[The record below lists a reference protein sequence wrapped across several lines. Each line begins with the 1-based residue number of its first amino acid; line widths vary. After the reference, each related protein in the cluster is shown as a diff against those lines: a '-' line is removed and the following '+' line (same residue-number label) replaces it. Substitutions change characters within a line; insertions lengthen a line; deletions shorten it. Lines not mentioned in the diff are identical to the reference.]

1 VLERQR
7 VGDGGHHVR
16 VPAQRALACH
26 PARSASLGRIFTHT
40 ARPALMTRR
49 WRWGGLR
56 GHSPPPA
63 PPSGDTGIGSAMGW
77 MNLNYASPP
86 AFTSRLVCYPSTF
99 GDPKGNILRMS
110 SAIDFNPVGREKA
123 ADAIAPIPG
132 LMEAPAAP
140 REGPSPIGRCCSP
153 KRLPLPSVAGI
164 VTLSAMT
171 IRADDWAVAT
181 RLASAAPKERVRSTT
196 AETTW
201 AVYLDYNASAPLDP
215 RAAEAMVSVLTN
227 VGNATSAHGFGR
239 RQAALVDRS
248 REQVAALVGSRPSNV
263 VFTAS
268 ATEANNLAIC
278 GAVQAAGQDQ
288 FRILVSAVEHP
299 SVFRTADWLR
309 ARGAVRVDVIP
320 VTRGG
325 VVDLGAVERL
335 LGPDVLLVSVMAANG
350 ETGVVNPIAEVAELA
365 HDAGSLFHCDATQ
378 FAGRMPLS
386 MDDVGVDLVSVSAH
400 KLGGPMGVG
409 ALIGTRRSLAR
420 LAPVIHGG
428 GHERGLR
435 SGSLNVPGIV
445 GFGEAA
451 ALAVEVR
458 AEESIRLAR
467 LRDFLTAR
475 LIAAVPGVVQIGD
488 VERRLPN
495 TACLRFRNADAE
507 AVIVNLEP
515 VAASTG
521 SACSAGSIEPS
532 HVLLAMGL
540 SRSAAFECVRFS
552 LGRSTVDTDIDFS
565 VSRAVQAVRYVR
577 QMTAE
582 AV

>member
-1 VLERQR
+1 MVSTRPR
-7 VGDGGHHVR
+7 
-16 VPAQRALACH
+16 RAAATD
-26 PARSASLGRIFTHT
+26 PRPSQGSQKVT
-40 ARPALMTRR
+40 AK
-49 WRWGGLR
+49 
-56 GHSPPPA
+56 
-63 PPSGDTGIGSAMGW
+63 AM
-77 MNLNYASPP
+77 
-86 AFTSRLVCYPSTF
+86 
-99 GDPKGNILRMS
+99 
-110 SAIDFNPVGREKA
+110 
-123 ADAIAPIPG
+123 
-132 LMEAPAAP
+132 P
-140 REGPSPIGRCCSP
+140 RERSIANRAVLLSE
-153 KRLPLPSVAGI
+153 RLPLPSVEGMVI
-164 VTLSAMT
+164 LSAMT
-171 IRADDWAVAT
+171 IRADDWGVAT
-181 RLASAAPKERVRSTT
+181 RLASAAQKERVHSTT
-196 AETTW
+196 AETTQ
-201 AVYLDYNASAPLDP
+201 AVYLDCNASAPLDP
-215 RAAEAMVSVLTN
+215 RVAEVMVSALTN

-239 RQAALVDRS
+239 RQAALVDCS
-248 REQVAALVGSRPSNV
+248 REQVAALVGSRPSSV

-288 FRILVSAVEHP
+288 FRILVSAVEHT
-299 SVFRTADWLR
+299 SVFQTADWLR

-320 VTRGG
+320 VTGGG

-350 ETGVVNPIAEVAELA
+350 ETGVVNPIAEVADLA
-365 HDAGSLFHCDATQ
+365 HGVGSLFHCDATQ
-378 FAGRMPLS
+378 FVGRMPLS
-386 MDDVGVDLVSVSAH
+386 MDDVGVDLVSVSGH

-467 LRDFLTAR
+467 LRDSLTAR

-507 AVIVNLEP
+507 AVSVNMEP
-515 VAASTG
+515 VAVSTG

-552 LGRSTVDTDIDFS
+552 LGRSTVETDIEFA
-565 VSRAVQAVRYVR
+565 VSRAVQAVSYVR
-577 QMTAE
+577 RMTAE